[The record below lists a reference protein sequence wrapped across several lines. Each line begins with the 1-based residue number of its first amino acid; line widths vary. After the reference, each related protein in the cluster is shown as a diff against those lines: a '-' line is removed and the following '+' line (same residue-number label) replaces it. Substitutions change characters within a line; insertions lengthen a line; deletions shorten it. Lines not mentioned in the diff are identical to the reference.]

1 MSTQKDGSVII
12 LFLHGILIKA
22 KVFQLLHKLLIRQP
36 IFYSSIKIMF
46 TVISSLTSKRFLRFM
61 KKGNIMQV
69 KFLFIGAHIKKD
81 MTESLSIL
89 KGMRSCQKGVMGLK
103 V

>member
-1 MSTQKDGSVII
+1 M
-12 LFLHGILIKA
+12 L
-22 KVFQLLHKLLIRQP
+22 
-36 IFYSSIKIMF
+36 
-46 TVISSLTSKRFLRFM
+46 TVISSLKKHNKKKIFEIYD
-61 KKGNIMQV
+61 KGNIMQV
-69 KFLFIGAHIKKD
+69 KSLFIAVHIKKD

>member
-1 MSTQKDGSVII
+1 
-12 LFLHGILIKA
+12 
-22 KVFQLLHKLLIRQP
+22 
-36 IFYSSIKIMF
+36 
-46 TVISSLTSKRFLRFM
+46 M

-81 MTESLSIL
+81 MTESLRIL

>member
-1 MSTQKDGSVII
+1 MTSYFLFVNQNNVHSHFKSNKQK
-12 LFLHGILIKA
+12 
-22 KVFQLLHKLLIRQP
+22 
-36 IFYSSIKIMF
+36 
-46 TVISSLTSKRFLRFM
+46 ISEIYE
-61 KKGNIMQV
+61 KGNIMQV
-69 KFLFIGAHIKKD
+69 KFLFIAVHIKKD